1 VSADLGKPA
10 DKAAEAP
17 AATPAATPSQT
28 WNDGP
33 APAHP
38 GLDPRLLFWVPAIL
52 RLGLVVGA
60 AAIFWWLFGVEA
72 ALGLALAITVILLFV
87 QLSYLHQ
94 LGEWLNHPH
103 SSRLPDGWGAWTDVF
118 ARLYRLR
125 RDDERHQ
132 DELAEWLARFRQA
145 MHLLPEGVA
154 IMDDVLFLEWC
165 NPAAE
170 RHLGLTLE
178 RDKGRR
184 VTNLIRHP
192 EFIDYIIL
200 GRYEQPLTLSI
211 RNRKLVVQI
220 IPFENRR
227 QILVTHDAT
236 ETDRI
241 EAMRRDFIANAS
253 HELRTPLTVIVG
265 FLEIAMADPGLD
277 EKTRT
282 AHLALMTEQAQRMQV
297 LIGDMLTLSRLESSD
312 YALKRERVDVRALV
326 EQVALDAR
334 ALSNGRHQIECSV
347 DGPDVMG
354 SLDELR
360 SAFGNLATN
369 AVRYTPEGGRILL
382 SWTRG
387 ENDLRF
393 AVADTG
399 IGIDEQHISRL
410 TERFYRVD
418 KSRSRETQGTGL
430 GLAIV
435 KHVLLR
441 HGGRLAITSTPGQ
454 GSVFTAVLPNTSL
467 PG

>member
-1 VSADLGKPA
+1 MNPK
-10 DKAAEAP
+10 
-17 AATPAATPSQT
+17 
-28 WNDGP
+28 
-33 APAHP
+33 
-38 GLDPRLLFWVPAIL
+38 LLFWVPASL
-52 RLGLVVGA
+52 RLAMVLAGA
-60 AAIFWWLFGVEA
+60 GVFWWMSGPVT
-72 ALGLALAITVILLFV
+72 GLAFALVFTIGLLFV
-87 QLSYLHQ
+87 QLNYLHK
-94 LGEWLNHPH
+94 LGEWLDDPQ
-103 SSRLPDGWGAWTDVF
+103 SGKLPDGWGAWTEVF

-125 RDDERHQ
+125 RDDERNQ
-132 DELAEWLARFRQA
+132 RDLADWLARFRQA

-184 VTNLIRHP
+184 VTNLVRHP

-200 GRYEQPLTLSI
+200 GRYEQPLTLAI
-211 RNRKLVVQI
+211 RGRRLVVQI

-236 ETDRI
+236 ETERI

-265 FLEIAMADPGLD
+265 FLEIALADPGLD

-282 AHLALMTEQAQRMQV
+282 AHLQLMTEQAGRMQR
-297 LIGDMLTLSRLESSD
+297 LIEDMLTLSRLESDD
-312 YALKRERVDVRALV
+312 YPLKREHVDVRALV
-326 EQVALDAR
+326 EQIAMDAR
-334 ALSNGRHQIECSV
+334 ALSNGRHEIAVRV

-354 SLDELR
+354 SADELR
-360 SAFGNLATN
+360 SAFGNLASN
-369 AVRYTPEGGRILL
+369 AVRYTPAGGHITL
-382 SWTRG
+382 SWSRG
-387 ENDLRF
+387 ANDLRF
-393 AVADTG
+393 EVADDG

-435 KHVLLR
+435 KHVLIR
-441 HGGRLAITSTPGQ
+441 HGGKLAIRSSAGK
-454 GSVFTAVLPNTSL
+454 GSVFTASLPNTSL

>member
-1 VSADLGKPA
+1 MSNLNPKLV
-10 DKAAEAP
+10 
-17 AATPAATPSQT
+17 
-28 WNDGP
+28 
-33 APAHP
+33 
-38 GLDPRLLFWVPAIL
+38 FWVPATL
-52 RLGLVVGA
+52 RLGLVLLGGA
-60 AAIFWWLFGVEA
+60 VFWWMSGPVT
-72 ALGLALAITVILLFV
+72 GLAFALLVTIGLLAS
-87 QLSYLHQ
+87 QLMYLHK
-94 LGEWLNHPH
+94 LGEWLDDPQ
-103 SSRLPDGWGAWTDVF
+103 SGKLPDGWGAWTEVF

-132 DELAEWLARFRQA
+132 AELAEWLARFRQA
-145 MHLLPEGVA
+145 MQLLPEGVA

-200 GRYEQPLTLSI
+200 GRYEQPLTLAI
-211 RNRKLVVQI
+211 RGRKLVVQI

-236 ETDRI
+236 ETERI

-265 FLEIAMADPGLD
+265 FLEIALADPGLD

-282 AHLALMTEQAQRMQV
+282 AHLELMTEQAGRMQR
-297 LIGDMLTLSRLESSD
+297 LIEDMLTLSRLESD
-312 YALKRERVDVRALV
+312 EYPLKRERIEMRALV
-326 EQVALDAR
+326 EQIASDAR
-334 ALSNGRHQIECSV
+334 ALSNGRHEVEVAV

-354 SLDELR
+354 NADELR
-360 SAFGNLATN
+360 SAFGNLASN
-369 AVRYTPEGGRILL
+369 AVRYTPAGGHIKL

-387 ENDLRF
+387 PNDLRF
-393 AVADTG
+393 EVADDG

-441 HGGRLAITSTPGQ
+441 HGGKLAIRSVAGK
-454 GSVFTAVLPNTSL
+454 GSVFTASLPNTTL

>member
-1 VSADLGKPA
+1 MQDSSPESAPDSAPEPGPESSTG
-10 DKAAEAP
+10 AAV
-17 AATPAATPSQT
+17 AA
-28 WNDGP
+28 P
-33 APAHP
+33 APAPSGIH
-38 GLDPRLLFWVPAIL
+38 PRLLFWVPALL
-52 RLGLVVGA
+52 RLGLVFLA
-60 AAIFWWLFGVEA
+60 AGIVWWLFGLVA
-72 ALGLALAITVILLFV
+72 GLSLALVITMTLLVV
-87 QLSYLHQ
+87 QLAYLHQ
-94 LGEWLNHPH
+94 LGEWLDHPH
-103 SSRLPDGWGAWTDVF
+103 SSRLPDGWGSWTEVF

-125 RDDERHQ
+125 RDDERNQ
-132 DELAEWLARFRQA
+132 NELTEWLARFRQA

-170 RHLGLTLE
+170 RHLGLTLGK
-178 RDKGRR
+178 DKGRR

-200 GRYEQPLTLSI
+200 GRYEQPLTLSF
-211 RNRKLVVQI
+211 RGRKLVVQI

-236 ETDRI
+236 ETERI

-253 HELRTPLTVIVG
+253 HELRTPLTVVVG
-265 FLEIAMADPGLD
+265 FLEIAMADPGMD
-277 EKTRT
+277 ERTRV
-282 AHLALMTEQAQRMQV
+282 AHLRLMTEQAQRMQR
-297 LIGDMLTLSRLESSD
+297 LIEDMLTLSRLESSD
-312 YALKRERVDVRALV
+312 YPLKRERVDVKALV

-334 ALSNGRHQIECSV
+334 ALSNGRHTIDFTV

-369 AVRYTPEGGRILL
+369 AVRYTPEGGHIKLA
-382 SWTRG
+382 WERG
-387 ENDLRF
+387 ANDLRF
-393 AVADTG
+393 SVTDTG

-441 HGGRLAITSTPGQ
+441 HGGKLTISSQVGQ